1 MVMERRRFS
10 RHKAWI
16 ACSVSVAHEREGDP
30 KSHTRKILGHTFDLS
45 ADAVAIVLPANE
57 TYGIE
62 PSSLGTSVEI
72 VLALPT
78 GYVSLS
84 CSLVRHVPLPSQE
97 NLVVFSIVEE
107 NEMYHAHLKTLTQ

>member
-1 MVMERRRFS
+1 MERRRFS
-10 RHKAWI
+10 RYKAWI
-16 ACSVSVAHEREGDP
+16 ACSVSVPHEREGV
-30 KSHTRKILGHTFDLS
+30 SRSYARKILGRTFDLS
-45 ADAVAIVLPANE
+45 ADAIAIVLPANE

-62 PSSLGTSVEI
+62 PSSLGSAVEV

-97 NLVVFSIVEE
+97 NLVVFNIIEE
-107 NEMYHAHLKTLTQ
+107 NDAYREHLKTLRE

>member
-1 MVMERRRFS
+1 MPKERRRFS

-16 ACSVSVAHEREGDP
+16 ACSLSVADP
-30 KSHTRKILGHTFDLS
+30 AKGAESRTRKILGHTFDLS
-45 ADAVAIVLPANE
+45 TDAIAIVLPANE
-57 TYGIE
+57 TYGVD
-62 PSSLGTSVEI
+62 PSSLGSAVEV

-97 NLVVFSIVEE
+97 NLVVLTIIEDNDAYSE
-107 NEMYHAHLKTLTQ
+107 HLKTLRE